1 MCAISPCV
9 EVTGGVAKAELGF
22 SQVVPGGGFKPQG
35 QEGVCTMGG
44 GVQLGGSEGAVFLS
58 PAIGS
63 LKEPCAETGLAESW
77 CSDRG
82 RVSPECFVF

>member
-9 EVTGGVAKAELGF
+9 EVTGGMAKAELGF

-35 QEGVCTMGG
+35 QEGVCTMG
-44 GVQLGGSEGAVFLS
+44 SEGAVFLS
-58 PAIGS
+58 PATGS